1 MKCVCFLGNRSP
13 IKEAELCTRERDFVD
28 QGKERRQEEGKKTLL
43 STMESWWAS
52 RAGGEWDPGV
62 TIKCPVYSPLKC
74 GPSKGG
80 FVLLASYLILRTK
93 GMEVNNSLVNTGRGP
108 DAPGPRAAS
117 ETPPRGER
125 GCVNSPPALRL
136 PSWGPLGPAA
146 NSDEPPCTP
155 L

>member
-1 MKCVCFLGNRSP
+1 MYSGTRFCGSGERKKAGRRKKNPSLDHG
-13 IKEAELCTRERDFVD
+13 ELVGITAQSAR
-28 QGKERRQEEGKKTLL
+28 
-43 STMESWWAS
+43 
-52 RAGGEWDPGV
+52 GEWDPGV

-74 GPSKGG
+74 GPSKEG

-108 DAPGPRAAS
+108 DALGPRAAS
-117 ETPPRGER
+117 ETPPQGER